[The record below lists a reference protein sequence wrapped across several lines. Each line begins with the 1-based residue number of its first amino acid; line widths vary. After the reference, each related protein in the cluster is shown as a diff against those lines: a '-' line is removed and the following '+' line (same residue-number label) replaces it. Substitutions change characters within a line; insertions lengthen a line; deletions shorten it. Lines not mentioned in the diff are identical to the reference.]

1 MENITSLV
9 IVRHPLERLVSFYHS
24 KQACDGLDL
33 KDLKF
38 QSSSLILGLDLE
50 LNPFQ
55 NFGFGTENP
64 SLAGKAG
71 NVNIFFF
78 FRPEEFLQFILYAL
92 GKTTLPPRKK
102 RRVRFENC

>member
-1 MENITSLV
+1 L
-9 IVRHPLERLVSFYHS
+9 
-24 KQACDGLDL
+24 QACDGLDL

-64 SLAGKAG
+64 ILRSP
-71 NVNIFFF
+71 NIKSKSGFKS
-78 FRPEEFLQFILYAL
+78 FLRNF
-92 GKTTLPPRKK
+92 
-102 RRVRFENC
+102 